1 MMAALKDQI
10 GQCVIWEGLDH
21 SYPTW
26 FEESILPMIT
36 HCGEVFDLTSQPNDY
51 YTITELS
58 THVQENGYILIPG
71 YDVFIKRGRRI
82 FRTNYDVF
90 NRLYEWESLGGNVCA
105 LREDCIEYYWFDPLE
120 PVQLMPK
127 WIREEIIDGRIFKF
141 YDGAWFYYD
150 EEVGDIP
157 ILHYSVFL
165 RNKKDRIKH
174 IDLDTFLNVY
184 YSEETMLLMS
194 EPE

>member
-1 MMAALKDQI
+1 MMAALRDQI

-26 FEESILPMIT
+26 FKESILPMIT
-36 HCGEVFDLTSQPNDY
+36 YCGEVFDLTAQPNDY

-58 THVQENGYILIPG
+58 THVKDNGSILIPG

-105 LREDCIEYYWFDPLE
+105 LREDCIEYYWLDPSE
-120 PVQLMPK
+120 PIHEMPK
-127 WIREEIIDGRIFKF
+127 WIRELIKEGLIFEF
-141 YDGAWFYYD
+141 YDGAWYYYD
-150 EEVGDIP
+150 EDGDTALAP
-157 ILHYSVFL
+157 YSVFL
-165 RNKKDRIKH
+165 RNKQGRIKH
-174 IDLDTFLNVY
+174 IELDTFLNVY
-184 YSEETMLLMS
+184 YSEETMLFMS
-194 EPE
+194 KPV